1 MRKGPLLMSLVVL
14 SAVAGGSF
22 AYGWHSVT
30 QPEPTTA
37 VAPAAE
43 SDDAAQVDQPS
54 IFMAV
59 EGADSP
65 GPASPSPSITEQLS
79 TLTNEPGPVTL
90 TLDEP
95 QLNQLINDAIFRQ
108 EQVAQI
114 LTNARSLTT
123 VLEGDR
129 IETGTSLNLSEI
141 PLEGLPPAWQES
153 VTQLTTAVPML
164 ANREIYIGIVAQP
177 QVQDGQ
183 IRLDQDLSLKLGQFT
198 LPLAD
203 VAGQVGLSMADI
215 EQRLNAVLEE
225 RGIAL
230 DTIDI
235 LDEKLVITGDRP

>member
-1 MRKGPLLMSLVVL
+1 M
-14 SAVAGGSF
+14 
-22 AYGWHSVT
+22 
-30 QPEPTTA
+30 
-37 VAPAAE
+37 
-43 SDDAAQVDQPS
+43 
-54 IFMAV
+54 
-59 EGADSP
+59 
-65 GPASPSPSITEQLS
+65 
-79 TLTNEPGPVTL
+79 
-90 TLDEP
+90 
-95 QLNQLINDAIFRQ
+95 
-108 EQVAQI
+108 AQI